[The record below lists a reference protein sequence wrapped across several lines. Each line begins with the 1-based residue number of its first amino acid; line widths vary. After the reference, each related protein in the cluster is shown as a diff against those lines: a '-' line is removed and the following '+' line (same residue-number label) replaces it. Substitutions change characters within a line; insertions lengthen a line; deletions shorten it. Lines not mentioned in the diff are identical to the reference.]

1 MEKVLAGA
9 HGDEKVGIA
18 IILKALEEPL
28 KQIAFNSGW
37 EGSVV
42 VDRVKKEKA
51 GFGFDAQKLEYSD
64 MFKAGIVDPLKVTRS
79 ALQNAASIASM
90 LLTTEVLVAEKPEAE
105 KSKMPAMPQGGGYEG
120 MM

>member
-1 MEKVLAGA
+1 MEKFYAGTQS
-9 HGDEKVGIA
+9 DEKVGVGIV
-18 IILKALEEPL
+18 LKALEEPL
-28 KQIAFNSGW
+28 KQIANNAGW

-42 VDRVKKEKA
+42 VERVKKEKV
-51 GFGFDAQKLEYSD
+51 GIGFDAQKFDFTD

-90 LLTTEVLVAEKPEAE
+90 LLTTEVLVAEKPEE
-105 KSKMPAMPQGGGYEG
+105 KKMPAMPPGGGYEG